1 VSAFKE
7 LHVPG
12 KPLLLPNVWDVA
24 GARMLAQAGF
34 AAVGT
39 TSLGVA
45 ASAGLPDGEGAAVDA
60 TVRLVERLAP
70 LPLLVTA
77 DIEGGS
83 VAAAVAAAEAGAVGV
98 NVEDGYGDPAAH
110 AKLVRDVKR
119 AVPELFVNAR
129 TDTHWLRDGD
139 LDEAV
144 RRIRMYRDAGADGV
158 FVPGARNPH
167 DIEWLVAVVDVPV
180 NVLALPGGPTAHQLG
195 ELGIARISLGS
206 LLFRAALEAVVAT
219 AQVVQ
224 GNLPLR
230 ADLPSYQDVN
240 G

>member
-1 VSAFKE
+1 MSAFQD

-24 GARMLAQAGF
+24 GARMLAGAGF

-45 ASAGLPDGEGAAVDA
+45 ASEGLPDGEGAAVDA

-70 LPLLVTA
+70 VGLLVTA

-83 VAAAVAAAEAGAVGV
+83 VEAAVAAAEAGAVGV
-98 NVEDGYGDPAAH
+98 NVEDGFGDPSVH
-110 AKLVRDVKR
+110 ARLVGDIKR

-129 TDTHWLRDGD
+129 TDTHWLRAGD
-139 LDEAV
+139 VGEAV

-158 FVPGARNPH
+158 FVPGVKAPH
-167 DIEWLVAVVDVPV
+167 DIERVVAAVDVPV
-180 NVLALPGGPTAHQLG
+180 NVLALPGGPTAQQLG

-206 LLFRAALEAVVAT
+206 LLFRAALEAVVST
-219 AQVVQ
+219 AQAVQ
-224 GNLPLR
+224 RNLPLR
-230 ADLPSYQDVN
+230 EDLPSYQDVN